1 MKAETLKQLSKK
13 LELSE
18 AVLKGIKK
26 GDKRKGGHIVSNNMA
41 KCLGNI
47 CKRTG
52 YKTKQAAEKA
62 IEGNIK
68 LLYISAE
75 DFGRRVQR
83 LAERTKSKQRAELL
97 QKAASFLLA
106 GNPKSFVKLI
116 AKDPSLIFLKRK
128 CVTKVDDALLDTFRN
143 QPKQNRKTAKAVL
156 MATGAGGEKILV
168 KQSAINSAIR
178 RRLKRY
184 GAVSSLFWEAAIA
197 FNPKVKI
204 KGLAAAKKKPQNK
217 TRGASSRTSV
227 NAQGYMAEIAHHL
240 EKDAPVFKAKINK
253 IISDTEKYWAKM
265 TEKEIIAYMYLD
277 KYLGE

>member
-97 QKAASFLLA
+97 QKAAAFLLA

-143 QPKQNRKTAKAVL
+143 QPKQNRKTAKTVL

-168 KQSAINSAIR
+168 KQSAINSAVK

-184 GAVSSLFWEAAIA
+184 GAVSSLFWEAAVA

-204 KGLAAAKKKPQNK
+204 KGLVAAKKKPQNK
-217 TRGASSRTSV
+217 TRGASSRTSES
-227 NAQGYMAEIAHHL
+227 AQGYIAEIAHHL

-253 IISDTEKYWAKM
+253 IISDTEKYWSKM

>member
-1 MKAETLKQLSKK
+1 MKADTLKQLAKK

-18 AVLKGIKK
+18 AVLKGIRK
-26 GDKRKGGHIVSNNMA
+26 GDKRKGGHVVSNNLA

-52 YKTKQAAEKA
+52 YKNKQAAEKA

-75 DFGRRVQR
+75 EYGRRVQR
-83 LAERTKSKQRAELL
+83 LAERTKSKQKAELL
-97 QKAASFLLA
+97 RKGAALLMAGSSKA
-106 GNPKSFVKLI
+106 FVKLI
-116 AKDPSLIFLKRK
+116 SKDPSLVFLKRK
-128 CVTKVDDALLDTFRN
+128 CATKVDNALLDSFRN
-143 QPKQNRKTAKAVL
+143 QPKQNRKTAQSLLA
-156 MATGAGGEKILV
+156 ATGAGGEKILV
-168 KQSAINSAIR
+168 KQSAINSAIK

-184 GAVSSLFWEAAIA
+184 GAISSLFWEAAVA

-204 KGLAAAKKKPQNK
+204 KGLAAAKKKSQNK

-227 NAQGYMAEIAHHL
+227 STQGYMAEIKHHL
-240 EKDAPVFKAKINK
+240 EKDGSTFNAKLKK
-253 IISDTEKYWAKM
+253 IVSDAEKYWAKM
-265 TEKEIIAYMYLD
+265 TEKEIIAYLYLD

>member
-47 CKRTG
+47 CKRVG
-52 YKTKQAAEKA
+52 YKSKQAAEKA
-62 IEGNIK
+62 IEGNIR
-68 LLYISAE
+68 LLYTSSE
-75 DFGRRVQR
+75 DFAKKVQR

-97 QKAASFLLA
+97 RKGAALLLA
-106 GNPKSFVKLI
+106 GKAKAFMKLI
-116 AKDPSLIFLKRK
+116 AKDTSLNFLKRK

-143 QPKQNRKTAKAVL
+143 QPKQNRKTAQAL
-156 MATGAGGEKILV
+156 LSATGAGGEKMLV
-168 KQSAINSAIR
+168 KASAINSAIKR
-178 RRLKRY
+178 RVKRY
-184 GAVSSLFWEAAIA
+184 GAVSSLFWEAAVR

-204 KGLAAAKKKPQNK
+204 KGVSAAKKKTKDK
-217 TRGASSRTSV
+217 TRGASSRTS
-227 NAQGYMAEIAHHL
+227 NGNQGYIAEIIHHL
-240 EKDAPVFKAKINK
+240 EKDAPTFNAKLK
-253 IISDTEKYWAKM
+253 KQVEDSEKYWAKM

>member
-1 MKAETLKQLSKK
+1 MKAETLKQLAKK

-26 GDKRKGGHIVSNNMA
+26 GDKRKGGHVVSNNMA

-62 IEGNIK
+62 IEGNIR

-75 DFGRRVQR
+75 EFGRRVQR

-97 QKAASFLLA
+97 VKGAALLLV
-106 GNPKSFVKLI
+106 GNVKSFIKLI
-116 AKDPSLIFLKRK
+116 AKDASLSFLKRK
-128 CVTKVDDALLDTFRN
+128 CATKVDDALLDTFRN

-168 KQSAINSAIR
+168 KQSAINSAVK

-184 GAVSSLFWEAAIA
+184 GAVSSLFWEAAMS

-217 TRGASSRTSV
+217 TRGASARASASP
-227 NAQGYMAEIAHHL
+227 QGYMAEIAHHL
-240 EKDAPVFKAKINK
+240 EKDAPAFKAKLNK
-253 IISDTEKYWAKM
+253 IVMDSEKYWAKM

>member
-62 IEGNIK
+62 IEGNIR
-68 LLYISAE
+68 LLYTASE
-75 DFGRRVQR
+75 DFGKKVQR
-83 LAERTKSKQRAELL
+83 LAERTKSKLRAELL
-97 QKAASFLLA
+97 HKGAVALLA
-106 GNPKSFVKLI
+106 GKPKVFMKLI
-116 AKDPSLIFLKRK
+116 AKDPSLHFLNRK
-128 CVTKVDDALLDTFRN
+128 CVTKVDDALLDAFRN
-143 QPKQNRKTAKAVL
+143 QPKQNRKTAQSLLA
-156 MATGAGGEKILV
+156 ATGAGGEKILV
-168 KQSAINSAIR
+168 KQSAINSAIK

-184 GAVSSLFWEAAIA
+184 GAISSLFWEAAVA

-204 KGLAAAKKKPQNK
+204 KGLAAAKKKSQNK

-227 NAQGYMAEIAHHL
+227 STQGYMAEIKHHL
-240 EKDAPVFKAKINK
+240 EKDGSTFNAKLKK
-253 IISDTEKYWAKM
+253 IVSDAEKYWAKM
-265 TEKEIIAYMYLD
+265 TEKEIIAYLYLD

>member
-26 GDKRKGGHIVSNNMA
+26 GDKRKGGHVVSNNMA

-62 IEGNIK
+62 IEGNIR
-68 LLYISAE
+68 LLYIAAE
-75 DFGRRVQR
+75 DLGKRVQR
-83 LAERTKSKQRAELL
+83 LAERTKSKQKAELL
-97 QKAASFLLA
+97 RKGAALLMSGNSKA
-106 GNPKSFVKLI
+106 FVKLI
-116 AKDPSLIFLKRK
+116 SKDPSLAYLKRK
-128 CVTKVDDALLDTFRN
+128 CATKVDNALLDSFRN
-143 QPKQNRKTAKAVL
+143 QPKQNRQSAKAML
-156 MATGAGGEKILV
+156 TATGAGGERILIR
-168 KQSAINSAIR
+168 QSAINSAIKKR
-178 RRLKRY
+178 VRRY
-184 GAVSSLFWEAAIA
+184 GAVSSLFWEAAVA

-204 KGLAAAKKKPQNK
+204 KGLSAAKKKPQNK
-217 TRGASSRTSV
+217 IRGASARTSMS
-227 NAQGYMAEIAHHL
+227 AQGYMAEITHHL
-240 EKDAPVFKAKINK
+240 EKDAPAFKSKIKK
-253 IISDTEKYWAKM
+253 IVADAERYWAKM